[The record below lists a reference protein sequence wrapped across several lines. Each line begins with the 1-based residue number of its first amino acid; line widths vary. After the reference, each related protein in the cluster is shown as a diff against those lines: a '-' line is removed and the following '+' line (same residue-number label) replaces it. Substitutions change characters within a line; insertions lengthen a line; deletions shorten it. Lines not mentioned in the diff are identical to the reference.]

1 MVCLLTASSLELS
14 FLARHDYIFLRSY
27 ATRFGTVTL
36 CTRIVCFSARSNP
49 EMIAAVIRKTYTRST
64 GNIINSVQDKVMR
77 MGSGGVAESQDGA
90 SKV

>member
-1 MVCLLTASSLELS
+1 MVCLLTPSSLELS
-14 FLARHDYIFLRSY
+14 FLARHDYVSLKSY

-36 CTRIVCFSARSNP
+36 CTRIVCFSARSSP
-49 EMIAAVIRKTYTRST
+49 EIIAVVIRKAYTRST
-64 GNIINSVQDKVMR
+64 GDIINSVQDKVMI